1 VKWARFSVGAEPPSY
16 GVVIEDRIMA
26 LDPAPSG
33 GLEDWL
39 GFGVATLERM
49 GHSALKVHRAL
60 PLASVR
66 LWAPV
71 ARARKFLGIGANYGS
86 HLLECE
92 RLGIKAP
99 ATQLWFNKQSSC
111 IVGPHDDIVI
121 PALSDKVDYE
131 GELGVVIGCR
141 CRNVPAG
148 RAREVIGGYL
158 VCNDVSARDIQMR
171 SPTMML
177 GKSFDTHGPTG
188 PWLVSLDEI
197 GDPQDL
203 LLRTWVNGEL
213 RQSARTSEMRYAIAD
228 QIAELSSI
236 FTLEPGDIL
245 ATGTPAGVGA
255 AMTPPRFL
263 QAGDIVRIEVDRIG
277 AIENR
282 CIVDETPIWNGH

>member
-1 VKWARFSVGAEPPSY
+1 MEPPRY
-16 GVVIEDRIMA
+16 GLVIEDRVMA
-26 LDPAPSG
+26 LEHVPPD

-39 GFGVATLERM
+39 ALGTETLERM
-49 GHSALKVHRAL
+49 GQNALQGNHAAPR
-60 PLASVR
+60 ASVR
-66 LWAPV
+66 LWAPIP
-71 ARARKFLGIGANYGS
+71 RARKFLGIGANYGS

-92 RLGIKAP
+92 RLGIKPP
-99 ATQLWFNKQSSC
+99 AAQLWFNKQTSC
-111 IVGPHDDIVI
+111 IVGPDDDIVI

-131 GELGVVIGCR
+131 GELGVVIGRR
-141 CRNVPAG
+141 CRNVPAQ

-158 VCNDVSARDIQMR
+158 ICNDVSVRDIQMR

-188 PWLVSLDEI
+188 PWLVTPDEI
-197 GDPQDL
+197 ADPQDL

-213 RQSARTSEMRYAIAD
+213 RQSARTGEMRYSIAD

-255 AMTPPRFL
+255 AMSPPRFL
-263 QAGDIVRIEVDRIG
+263 RAGDTVRIEIDGIG
-277 AIENR
+277 AIKNR
-282 CIVDETPIWNGH
+282 CVADQTPIWNGT